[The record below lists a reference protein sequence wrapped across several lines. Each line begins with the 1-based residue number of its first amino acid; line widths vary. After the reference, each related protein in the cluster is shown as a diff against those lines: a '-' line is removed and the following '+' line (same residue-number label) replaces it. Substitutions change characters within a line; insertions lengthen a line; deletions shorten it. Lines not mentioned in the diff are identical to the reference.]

1 MYMLNLKFFQWFY
14 YLLNEIHND
23 ASYQSYPLPAPLPI
37 HAITSFSATTLPCKI
52 ETVVVFTPH
61 WSNFRPYRLN
71 TYPRLWRPNVW
82 MARLLNFHTVSVVW
96 CELNN

>member
-1 MYMLNLKFFQWFY
+1 MTSP
-14 YLLNEIHND
+14 IRVTP
-23 ASYQSYPLPAPLPI
+23 PLPPPPI
-37 HAITSFSATTLPCKI
+37 RIYAITSFSATPLPCKI
-52 ETVVVFTPH
+52 ETVVVFTPC

>member
-23 ASYQSYPLPAPLPI
+23 VSYQSYPPPPLPI

>member
-23 ASYQSYPLPAPLPI
+23 VSFQSDPPPP
-37 HAITSFSATTLPCKI
+37 HPCNHVFQCTTLPCKI

-61 WSNFRPYRLN
+61 WSSFRPYRLN